1 MASFKS
7 SNELRVEIGYDR
19 GRLVPRHVYR
29 GDTEVQ
35 VKEMTQSKDG
45 LAFTVDLGAEL
56 AAPIA
61 PLPPDEAA
69 AAALSDAE
77 KTAIHQKAVD
87 AKVAAEKAASASAK
101 SEVEIAPE
109 TAKAGEKGSTS
120 DKKDGK

>member
-1 MASFKS
+1 MAFKT

-19 GRLVPRHVYR
+19 GFLVPRHVYR

-35 VKEMTQSKDG
+35 VKEMTQSNDG

-61 PLPPDEAA
+61 PLPADEAA

-77 KTAIHQKAVD
+77 KEAIHQQAVAD
-87 AKVAAEKAASASAK
+87 KLAAEKGTAATNSSAAASESDGGGDGDGGGEK
-101 SEVEIAPE
+101 K
-109 TAKAGEKGSTS
+109 KAGK
-120 DKKDGK
+120 